1 MAAAGAAETAYL
13 TATKLLGAATA
24 CPTSGCASVLDSPYG
39 TLFGLP
45 LPLFGFAAY
54 GAVAAA
60 SWVAA
65 NQQAAG
71 RPVPE
76 LLSAGVA
83 AGCGALATT
92 SAVLMYILQTALGGA
107 PCVWCYA
114 SAGLSF
120 SLAVLLATT
129 LDRRHMMEAAGPGLT
144 ATAAA
149 ALTLYLGFGQ
159 VPNSTAA
166 ADFELPYTAPLVT
179 TNSSDKALT
188 LARKLREAG
197 AKMYGAFWCTHCFDQ
212 KQTFGKQAME
222 DFPYVECYPEG
233 WKRVSGGGNW
243 ASWAPHG
250 RGGCGPVSKVTGWA
264 LLGLA
269 ATGGRW

>member
-1 MAAAGAAETAYL
+1 
-13 TATKLLGAATA
+13 
-24 CPTSGCASVLDSPYG
+24 
-39 TLFGLP
+39 
-45 LPLFGFAAY
+45 
-54 GAVAAA
+54 
-60 SWVAA
+60 
-65 NQQAAG
+65 
-71 RPVPE
+71 
-76 LLSAGVA
+76 
-83 AGCGALATT
+83 
-92 SAVLMYILQTALGGA
+92 MYILHTALGGA

-120 SLAVLLATT
+120 SLALLLATT

-179 TNSSDKALT
+179 TDSSDKAVG

-233 WKRVSGGGNW
+233 WKRVSAFDYTW
-243 ASWAPHG
+243 AEPGTCPGVHTDGCAGIVGTQCQDRSVYRWVCCGCWYPVSAEQCGHWWVLQVQVGHEGSG
-250 RGGCGPVSKVTGWA
+250 RGASLVPWVWGNS
-264 LLGLA
+264 LLLSQ
-269 ATGGRW
+269 